1 MPAALICSDE
11 FAYQARGESR
21 ALGMGDIPIVTIAHP
36 LADNG
41 PDEVARKART
51 IAREVIAVLT
61 EPAEKLAYEYRSRFV
76 RGGERRGSAPI
87 RVEDSLEAINQ
98 YFYDHE
104 LGDGLPVVPP
114 TLERVAAMLKWTD
127 RAPTETLGGVPPR
140 YGEATIEKLAVN
152 AVMAGCAP
160 EYLPVIIAGVQAM
173 LDERFNLYA
182 VQTTTHPCAPML
194 VLNGPIARELG
205 VNARYNVFGPGRRAN
220 ATIGRAIRLI
230 LLNIGGA
237 LPGVLDHATQ
247 GQPSKYSY
255 CIAENEA
262 ENPWEPLSVERG
274 FAREVSTVTVCPVE
288 NPHNI
293 NDHVSRTAEGV
304 LTTFASSMA
313 GMGSNN
319 AYLFGDPV
327 VCFGPEHAAVVARD
341 GLKKADVRAYLFE
354 HARTPREIWQTAAMY
369 RIADDHDRI
378 FPGEKAIP
386 LVMRPEDF
394 VIIVAGGPGRHSCWM
409 PTFGRTT
416 LSVTKAITHKD
427 GTPARSV
434 REFMR

>member
-1 MPAALICSDE
+1 
-11 FAYQARGESR
+11 
-21 ALGMGDIPIVTIAHP
+21 MGKLPIVTIPHP
-36 LADNG
+36 LADNE
-41 PDEVARKART
+41 PEEVALKAQA
-51 IAREVIAVLT
+51 IAREIVAVLT
-61 EPAEKLAYEYRSRFV
+61 EPAEKLAHEYRSRFV
-76 RGGERRGSAPI
+76 KGGPPRSSALI
-87 RVEDSLEAINQ
+87 RVEESAEAVNQ
-98 YFYDHE
+98 YFVEHD
-104 LGDGLPVVPP
+104 LSDGLPVVPP
-114 TLERVAAMLKWTD
+114 TPERVAMMLKWTD
-127 RAPTETLGGVPPR
+127 RARTDTLGGVPPR

-160 EYLPVIIAGVQAM
+160 EYMPVLITAAQAM

-194 VLNGPIARELG
+194 VLNGPMARELG
-205 VNARYNVFGPGRRAN
+205 VNSRYNVFGPGRRAN

-230 LLNIGGA
+230 LLNVGGA

-274 FAREVSTVTVCPVE
+274 FNRDVSTVSVFPVE

-293 NDHVSRTAEGV
+293 NDHVSRTAQGV

-327 VCFGPEHAAVVARD
+327 ICFGPEHAAVVARD
-341 GLKKADVRAYLFE
+341 GLKKDGVRAFLFE
-354 HARTPREIWQTAAMY
+354 RARTPRELWQSAGMY
-369 RIADDHDRI
+369 RISDEHNRI

-386 LVMRPEDF
+386 LVERKEDF

-416 LSVTKAITHKD
+416 LSVTRAITHKD
-427 GTPARSV
+427 GTPAKSV
-434 REFMR
+434 QEFRN

>member
-1 MPAALICSDE
+1 
-11 FAYQARGESR
+11 
-21 ALGMGDIPIVTIAHP
+21 MGTIPIVTVPHP
-36 LADNG
+36 LADNEA
-41 PDEVARKART
+41 PEVARKAQA
-51 IAREVIAVLT
+51 IAREVVAVLT
-61 EPAEKLAYEYRSRFV
+61 EPAEKLAYEYGSRFV
-76 RGGERRGSAPI
+76 KSAAPRSSATI
-87 RVEDSLEAINQ
+87 RVEESLEAVNQ
-98 YFYDHE
+98 YFLEHE
-104 LGDGLPVVPP
+104 LGDGLPAVPP
-114 TLERVAAMLKWTD
+114 TPERVATMLKWTD
-127 RAPTETLGGVPPR
+127 RAPSDTLGGVPPR
-140 YGEATIEKLAVN
+140 YGEATIEKVAVN

-160 EYLPVIIAGVQAM
+160 EYLPVIITAVQAM
-173 LDERFNLYA
+173 LEERFNLYA
-182 VQTTTHPCAPML
+182 LQTTTHPCAPML

-205 VNARYNVFGPGRRAN
+205 VNSRYNVFGPGWRAN

-255 CIAENEA
+255 CVAENEA

-274 FAREVSTVTVCPVE
+274 FGREVSTVSVFPVE

-293 NDHVSRTAEGV
+293 NDHVSRSATGV

-341 GLKKADVRAYLFE
+341 GLTKDNVRAFLFE
-354 HARTPREIWQTAAMY
+354 HARTPRELWQSAAMY
-369 RIADDHDRI
+369 RISSDHDRI

-386 LVMRPEDF
+386 LVERKEDF
-394 VIIVAGGPGRHSCWM
+394 VIIVVGGPGRHSCWM

-416 LSVTKAITHKD
+416 LSVTRAISHKD
-427 GTPARSV
+427 GAPAKSV
-434 REFMR
+434 QEFMK